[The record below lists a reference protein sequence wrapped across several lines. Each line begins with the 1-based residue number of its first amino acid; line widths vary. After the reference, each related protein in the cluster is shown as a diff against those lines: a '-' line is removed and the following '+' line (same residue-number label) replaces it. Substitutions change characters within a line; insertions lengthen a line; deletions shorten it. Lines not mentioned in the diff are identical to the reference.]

1 MLLWFAGMAFLI
13 VWTVFKDTAIDY
25 RLVMAGAVLPDLVD
39 GPLGGPRV
47 LHTLTFSVVLLVGV
61 MLATRGRRTLRRRL
75 LALPIGTFCHL
86 VLDATWTRTVTF
98 WWPFL
103 GRQLSEQGLPSL
115 QRPVP
120 LLVVLEVLGLLALV
134 WCHGRFRLGEPD
146 RRRQFLRTGRLG
158 RDLAPGPLPHA

>member
-1 MLLWFAGMAFLI
+1 VLLWFAGVSFVL

-25 RLVMAGAVLPDLVD
+25 RLVMAGALLPDVVD
-39 GPLGGPRV
+39 VFLGGPRV
-47 LHTLTFSVVLLVGV
+47 LHTLSFSVGLLVVV
-61 MLATRGRRTLRRRL
+61 MLATRGHRRLRRRL

-86 VLDATWTRTVTF
+86 LLDATWTRTTTF

-103 GRQLSEQGLPSL
+103 GTDLPGEGLPSL
-115 QRPVP
+115 SRPLP
-120 LLVVLEVLGLLALV
+120 LLVVLEVVGLLALV

-146 RRRQFLRTGRLG
+146 RRSAFLRTGHLG